1 MIVVVGVSHHT
12 APLALRER
20 FAVPAERL
28 PATLAALRERH
39 GAAVLL
45 STCNRTELY
54 LSAEHDEIDA
64 SAAAQALSELAGL
77 AAPPEALFALRGRDA
92 ARHLLRV
99 AAGLD
104 SMMLGEDQ
112 VLGQVRGA
120 FIAAVEAGAT
130 DHLLSRL
137 FHLAIATGRRV
148 RSETALGRHARSVSS
163 ATVQTLRSRLHDLAA
178 ATVLVV
184 GAGEA
189 GKLTARSLSAS
200 GAGRLLIA
208 NRTRERAT
216 AVATALGA
224 RMVPLDALAPAIA
237 EADAIV
243 CASAASDYQLT
254 PALLIRAR
262 ADAPKPL
269 LIIDIAVPRD
279 VDPACA
285 GVPGVTVLDID
296 GLDAAPDQPGAGG
309 AIVAAETIVEQEV
322 AGLEAWWETLQV
334 VPTISA
340 LRGHAEA
347 IRKAELARTFARLPD
362 LAPRDRARIEAL
374 TAAIVSKLLHAPI
387 SRLKQPGAGERYA
400 ALVHELFELPAGGAA
415 EDMR

>member
-1 MIVVVGVSHHT
+1 MIAVAGVSHHT

-28 PATLAALRERH
+28 PEALATLRERY

-54 LSAEHDEIDA
+54 LSAEHGEGDGA
-64 SAAAQALSELAGL
+64 VAALALSELAGL
-77 AAPPEALFALRGRDA
+77 AAPPEALFALRGREA
-92 ARHLLRV
+92 AQHLLRV

-112 VLGQVRGA
+112 ILGQVRGA
-120 FIAAVEAGAT
+120 FIAAVEARTT

-148 RSETALGRHARSVSS
+148 RSETALSRHARSVST
-163 ATVQTLRSRLHDLAA
+163 AAVQTLRSHLGDLAT
-178 ATVLVV
+178 ATVFVI

-189 GKLTARSLSAS
+189 GKLTARSLAAS

-208 NRTRERAT
+208 NRTRARAT
-216 AVATALGA
+216 TLAASLKAQAVPIERLES
-224 RMVPLDALAPAIA
+224 AIA
-237 EADAIV
+237 EADAVV
-243 CASAASDYQLT
+243 CASAAPDYQIT
-254 PALLIRAR
+254 PALLRVAR
-262 ADAPKPL
+262 AGATRPL
-269 LIIDIAVPRD
+269 LIVDIAVPRD
-279 VDPACA
+279 VDPACTEE
-285 GVPGVTVLDID
+285 PGVTLLDID
-296 GLDAAPDQPGAGG
+296 TLDAASDQPGASG
-309 AIVAAETIVEQEV
+309 AIAEAEAIVRQEL

-334 VPTISA
+334 VPTIAA

-347 IRKAELARTFARLPD
+347 IRKTELARTFARLPD

-374 TAAIVSKLLHAPI
+374 TAAIVSKLLHTPI
-387 SRLKQPGAGERYA
+387 SKLKQPGAGERYA
-400 ALVHELFELPAGGAA
+400 ALVHELFELPAG
-415 EDMR
+415 EE

>member
-1 MIVVVGVSHHT
+1 MIAVAGVSHHT
-12 APLALRER
+12 APLVLRER

-54 LSAEHDEIDA
+54 LSAESEEIDGA
-64 SAAAQALSELAGL
+64 VAARALSDLAGC
-77 AAPPEALFALRGRDA
+77 AAPPEALFALRGREA
-92 ARHLLRV
+92 AHHLLRV

-112 VLGQVRGA
+112 ILGQVRGA
-120 FIAAVEAGAT
+120 FIAAVEAHAT

-148 RSETALGRHARSVSS
+148 RSETALGRHARSVS
-163 ATVQTLRSRLHDLAA
+163 AAAVQTLQSHLGDLAA
-178 ATVLVV
+178 ATVLVM

-189 GKLTARSLSAS
+189 GKLTARSLAAS
-200 GAGRLLIA
+200 DAGRLLIA
-208 NRTRERAT
+208 NRTQERAS
-216 AVATALGA
+216 AIAATLGA
-224 RMVPLDALAPAIA
+224 QAVPLSALEPAIA
-237 EADAIV
+237 DVDAIV
-243 CASAASDYQLT
+243 CASAAPDYQLT
-254 PALLIRAR
+254 PALLRRAR
-262 ADAPKPL
+262 PDAAKPL
-269 LIIDIAVPRD
+269 LIVDIAVPRD

-285 GVPGVTVLDID
+285 GEPGVTLLDID
-296 GLDAAPDQPGAGG
+296 TLDAASDQPGAGG
-309 AIVAAETIVEQEV
+309 AIAEAEAIVAQEV

-374 TAAIVSKLLHAPI
+374 TAAIVSKLLHTPI
-387 SRLKQPGAGERYA
+387 SKLKQPGAGERYA
-400 ALVHELFELPAGGAA
+400 ALVHELFELPAGG
-415 EDMR
+415 E

>member
-1 MIVVVGVSHHT
+1 MIAVAGVSHHT

-20 FAVPAERL
+20 FAVSAERL
-28 PATLAALRERH
+28 PATLAALRERY

-54 LSAEHDEIDA
+54 LSAENDDVDGP
-64 SAAAQALSELAGL
+64 AAARALSDLAGY
-77 AAPPEALFALRGRDA
+77 AAPPEALFALRGREA

-104 SMMLGEDQ
+104 SMLLGEDQ
-112 VLGQVRGA
+112 ILGQVRGA
-120 FIAAVEAGAT
+120 FIAAVEAQTT

-148 RSETALGRHARSVSS
+148 RGETALGRHARSVS
-163 ATVQTLRSRLHDLAA
+163 AAAVQTLQSRLGNLAT

-189 GKLTARSLSAS
+189 GKLTARSLAAS

-208 NRTRERAT
+208 NRTQQRAN
-216 AVATALGA
+216 AIAAALGA
-224 RMVPLDALAPAIA
+224 GAVPLSALEPAIA
-237 EADAIV
+237 EADAVV
-243 CASAASDYQLT
+243 CASAAPDYQLT
-254 PALLIRAR
+254 PALLRRAR
-262 ADAPKPL
+262 PDGTKPL
-269 LIIDIAVPRD
+269 LIVDIAVPRD

-285 GVPGVTVLDID
+285 GEPGVTLLDID
-296 GLDAAPDQPGAGG
+296 TLDAASNQTGAGSAIAEAE
-309 AIVAAETIVEQEV
+309 AIVAQEV
-322 AGLEAWWETLQV
+322 AGLEEWWETLQV

-347 IRKAELARTFARLPD
+347 IRKAELARTFSRLPD
-362 LAPRDRARIEAL
+362 LAPRERARIEAL
-374 TAAIVSKLLHAPI
+374 TAAIVSKLLHTPI
-387 SRLKQPGAGERYA
+387 SKLKQPGAGERYA
-400 ALVHELFELPAGGAA
+400 ALVHELFDLPAGG
-415 EDMR
+415 E